1 MVGEGQTDDLYV
13 RERAPAEVLL
23 EKKRKKE
30 KVRGRFWNVV
40 ESREAKKRKEWM
52 RISIRVWWRKIK
64 RKGKEKEKKETHGRK
79 K

>member
-1 MVGEGQTDDLYV
+1 M
-13 RERAPAEVLL
+13 LL

-64 RKGKEKEKKETHGRK
+64 RKEKEKKGNIWTKGRK
-79 K
+79 KERKKKYI